1 MATIFISHSGADDAL
16 ATDLENWL
24 GLNGFDEVFVDHGQN
39 GIRVGDKWQRALQSA
54 VGACRVV
61 ICLVTENWLRSK
73 ECDGEFIAARYMG
86 KKIIPLLGVDPDIPE
101 ALNRDPSDA
110 AGRYRDSLLRRVLR
124 EDQGS
129 DIRSAIVDGK
139 LDFSHAFQQAETLIR
154 GLRAAG
160 ALSNV
165 GIDPSAFEIDRA
177 RLPSPFPGLSA
188 FDDEDHHAAIFYG
201 RDPEIISCLEHLR
214 QARANSSNKPIGI
227 IGASGSGKSSLMR
240 AGILPRL
247 RRERPWICLR
257 AFRPGADPLLSFA
270 DAIARTLRENGVR
283 QAAGSMAQE
292 LRAAWEGAER
302 DDDSNSISKNGI
314 AELRVK
320 LDEIADQLRDRTNR
334 PAAVCLI
341 SLDQA
346 EELFESTRDDADILA
361 DYMRAAILPQTQID
375 ESEDDDA
382 PLGGGWRLL
391 FTIRTD
397 SYAAFQSHHRFR
409 ELEAD
414 GIDLR
419 PLPIWRFDNAI
430 DGPAARYG
438 VSIEGNLIDRL
449 VSDAPGED
457 SLPLLAFTMQRLFL
471 HSDGEAVTLDDYE
484 MLGGISGILEDA
496 AERAMRRI
504 SPNDDRVLPNR
515 EPSKRVLEETRELFI
530 PNLVSLNAEGK
541 PVRHIADMR
550 SFDDAGQEAI
560 LAFLDWRL
568 LVRRTRMS
576 PDSDDN
582 IETIEVAH
590 EAIFREWS
598 RLVKWLEPEKE
609 RLEALRLMKS
619 SALVWHRHNRRR
631 AYCDHR
637 GIRLREAQ
645 SLAEDSSFTN
655 RLDQVDL
662 DYLAACQKNKNAAR
676 IPYMFGALAAVVG
689 LMILG
694 LFANAYLD
702 EQRAQT
708 TFDRIVEQTKIV
720 RTRQLSS
727 EVSDSAEAES
737 ANRRAAAIQS
747 VDWLEDTV
755 QQAEEDVLK
764 RGLDAASDHILG
776 YQLNTSTGAVIA
788 VALSQLGEDDDSA
801 EAKHLKLAYALWL
814 ASDESYT
821 EAETLANQLA
831 DEPDYAPHA
840 FAALAALEF
849 KLAEENGFIWEY
861 DATQISQAGLERTI
875 EGTCQKTIE
884 RIDDFERAGGFE
896 LAKSA
901 RGGGLNLY
909 YWRGECLRKRG
920 RKLDSFEAFQAGV
933 DAIMSGRRN
942 LQIAS
947 GAPDYNPY
955 IWRIYR
961 GLGTTGTIEAK
972 DARATEQD
980 KEDIY
985 NRAEQNLD
993 HALNQHEYWG
1003 ANAVALTF
1011 TSENKS
1017 FIELSRSEII
1027 PNFNWGALDASTA
1040 RIARIVPLYWN
1051 ESVRLITKT
1060 ERAKRVETVEA
1071 CDAIAEQIFEIRAR
1085 LVGIGEYE
1093 RENHEARRLNLEGE
1107 AAEEAWSKDKLG
1119 HRELEKLV
1127 PEPYLDGV
1135 KDAGRWVSENPGSAI
1150 KAYDVPCKR
1159 SRTLSSIFNR

>member
-24 GLNGFDEVFVDHGQN
+24 RLNGFDEVFVDHGQN

-101 ALNRDPSDA
+101 ALNRDLNDA

-124 EDQGS
+124 EDQGC
-129 DIRSAIVDGK
+129 DIRPATVDGK
-139 LDFSHAFQQAETLIR
+139 LDFSHAFAQAETLIR

-165 GIDPSAFEIDRA
+165 GIDPSAFDIDRA

-188 FDDEDHHAAIFYG
+188 YDDEDHHAAIFYG

-292 LRAAWEGAER
+292 LRAAWEGVARET
-302 DDDSNSISKNGI
+302 DTNSISRDGL

-320 LDEIADQLRDRTNR
+320 LDQIAEQLRERTNR
-334 PAAVCLI
+334 PDAVCLI

-361 DYMRAAILPQTQID
+361 DYMRAALLPRTQID
-375 ESEDDDA
+375 ESDDEQ

-515 EPSKRVLEETRELFI
+515 EPSRRVLEETRELFI
-530 PNLVSLNAEGK
+530 PNLVSLNSEGK
-541 PVRHIADMR
+541 PVRHIADMK

-568 LVRRTRMS
+568 LVRRTRIS
-576 PDSDDN
+576 PESEDN

-609 RLEALRLMKS
+609 RLEALRLLKS
-619 SALVWHRHNRRR
+619 SALVWHRHNRKRT
-631 AYCDHR
+631 YCDHR
-637 GIRLREAQ
+637 GVRLREAQ
-645 SLAEDSSFTN
+645 VLANDNSFSN
-655 RLDQVDL
+655 RLENVDY
-662 DYLAACQKNKNAAR
+662 DYLTACHKNKNAAR
-676 IPYMFGALAAVVG
+676 IPYYFGALAAVIA
-689 LMILG
+689 LMIVG
-694 LFANAYLD
+694 VFANAYLA
-702 EQRAQT
+702 EQRAQAS
-708 TFDRIVEQTKIV
+708 FDQIVEQTKIF
-720 RTRQLSS
+720 RTRELTN
-727 EVSDSAEAES
+727 EIRHTAES
-737 ANRRAAAIQS
+737 EASNRRQAAIES
-747 VDWLEDTV
+747 VDYLEETV
-755 QQAEEDVLK
+755 QLEPEIVVQ
-764 RGLDAASDHILG
+764 RGLRAARDHLLG
-776 YQLNTSTGAVIA
+776 YHLNTSTGAIIA
-788 VALSQLGEDDDSA
+788 VALSNLQNDEETLDSKQLQ
-801 EAKHLKLAYALWL
+801 LAYALWL
-814 ASDESYT
+814 ASDESYD
-821 EAETLANQLA
+821 EAESLANELSA
-831 DEPDYAPHA
+831 FPDYAPFA
-840 FAALAALEF
+840 LAALAALEF

-861 DATQISQAGLERTI
+861 DAAQISLTEEDRTVS
-875 EGTCQKTIE
+875 GTCKATID
-884 RIDDFERAGGFE
+884 RIEEFERVGGFDI
-896 LAKSA
+896 AQSS

-920 RKLDSFEAFQAGV
+920 LKQASYEAFNVAATLLKSDQFAEAV
-933 DAIMSGRRN
+933 S
-942 LQIAS
+942 S
-947 GAPDYNPY
+947 EAPNFNPY

-961 GLGTTGTIEAK
+961 GLGTTETIEAK
-972 DARATEQD
+972 DARKTVQEKQN
-980 KEDIY
+980 IY
-985 NRAEQNLD
+985 DRAEDNLETAVIE
-993 HALNQHEYWG
+993 HYNWG
-1003 ANAVALTF
+1003 ANPVGLTF
-1011 TSENKS
+1011 TAENES
-1017 FIELSRSEII
+1017 FIELSRSELQDEYD
-1027 PNFNWGALDASTA
+1027 WEALQGST
-1040 RIARIVPLYWN
+1040 RTIADFVPLYWN
-1051 ESVRLITKT
+1051 ETVRLIVLH
-1060 ERAKRVETVEA
+1060 ERAKGATNIDS
-1071 CDAIAEQIFEIRAR
+1071 CDEISQQMFEVRAR
-1085 LVGIGEYE
+1085 LVGIGEHE
-1093 RENHEARRLNLEGE
+1093 REDHAARRRTLEGD
-1107 AAEEAWSKDKLG
+1107 AAEEAWSKEMLG
-1119 HRELEKLV
+1119 HRELENLV
-1127 PEPYLDGV
+1127 PEAYLAMV
-1135 KDAGRWVSENPGSAI
+1135 ENAGNWVSEKPGKAAS
-1150 KAYDVPCKR
+1150 AYDVPCER
-1159 SRTLSSIFNR
+1159 SRNLLSLFAD

>member
-16 ATDLENWL
+16 ATDLEKWL

-101 ALNRDPSDA
+101 AATRDPSDA

-129 DIRSAIVDGK
+129 DIRNAMIGGK
-139 LDFSHAFQQAETLIR
+139 LDFTHAVEQAETLIR

-214 QARANSSNKPIGI
+214 QARASSSNKPIGI

-270 DAIARTLRENGVR
+270 DAIARTLREQGVR

-292 LRAAWEGAER
+292 LRATWEGAER
-302 DDDSNSISKNGI
+302 DGDSSTVSKAGV

-320 LDEIADQLRDRTNR
+320 LDEIADQLREKTNR
-334 PAAVCLI
+334 PDAVCLI

-361 DYMRAAILPQTQID
+361 DYMRAAILPRTEID
-375 ESEDDDA
+375 ESDDDL

-515 EPSKRVLEETRELFI
+515 EPSRRVLEETRELFI
-530 PNLVSLNAEGK
+530 PNLVSLNSEGK
-541 PVRHIADMR
+541 PVRHIADMT

-576 PDSDDN
+576 SEGDDN

-619 SALVWHRHNRRR
+619 SALVWHRHNRKR

-637 GIRLREAQ
+637 GVRLREAQ
-645 SLAEDSSFTN
+645 NLAKESSFAG

-662 DYLAACQKNKNAAR
+662 DYLAACEKNKNAAR
-676 IPYMFGALAAVVG
+676 VPYALGALAAAATVMVA
-689 LMILG
+689 G
-694 LFANAYLD
+694 LFVSTYLE
-702 EQRAQT
+702 EQRAQAQ
-708 TFDRIVEQTKIV
+708 FNQIVEQTKNW
-720 RTRQLSS
+720 RTRQLSD
-727 EVSDSAEAES
+727 EIKHSAEAEA
-737 ANRRAAAIQS
+737 ANRRAAAIES
-747 VDWLEDTV
+747 VDFLEDTV
-755 QQAEEDVLK
+755 RQTEEDVLD
-764 RGLDAASDHILG
+764 RGLEAASDYLLG

-788 VALSQLGEDDDSA
+788 IALSAFEDAESA
-801 EAKHLKLAYALWL
+801 EAKQLQLAYALWL
-814 ASDESYT
+814 ASDESYD
-821 EAETLANQLA
+821 EAETLAIELA
-831 DEPDYAPHA
+831 DQPGFQALA
-840 FAALAALEF
+840 LAALAALEF

-861 DATQISQAGLERTI
+861 DAAQISQSDSAPPV
-875 EGTCQKTIE
+875 EGTCSAAIE
-884 RIDDFERAGGFE
+884 RIEEFERVGGFE
-896 LAKSA
+896 LARTS

-920 RKLDSFEAFQAGV
+920 RKQDSFEAFRAAV
-933 DAIMSGRRN
+933 DSIRSNQDR
-942 LQIAS
+942 LEVS
-947 GAPDYNPY
+947 SESPDFNPY

-961 GLGTTGTIEAK
+961 GLGTTETIEAK
-972 DARATEQD
+972 DPRKTPQEMN
-980 KEDIY
+980 DIY
-985 NRAEQNLD
+985 ERAEKNLSSAIIE
-993 HALNQHEYWG
+993 HYSWG
-1003 ANAVALTF
+1003 ANPVGLTF
-1011 TSENKS
+1011 TDENQS
-1017 FIELSRSEII
+1017 FIELARSQLIEDYQWETLEGRTKTIS
-1027 PNFNWGALDASTA
+1027 D
-1040 RIARIVPLYWN
+1040 IVPLYWN
-1051 ESVRLITKT
+1051 ETVRLIVAD
-1060 ERAKRVETVEA
+1060 ERARLADSPEA
-1071 CDAIAEQIFEIRAR
+1071 CDAFAEQIFEIRAR
-1085 LVGIGEYE
+1085 LVGIGEHE
-1093 RENHEARRLNLEGE
+1093 REDYEARRRTLEGD
-1107 AAEEAWSKDKLG
+1107 AAEEVWRKEMLG
-1119 HRELEKLV
+1119 HSELENLV
-1127 PEPYLDGV
+1127 PEAYLSIVG
-1135 KDAGRWVSENPGSAI
+1135 DAGKWVSENPGKAI
-1150 KAYDVPCKR
+1150 NAFDVPCER
-1159 SRTLSSIFNR
+1159 SFNLLSYLRR